1 MSENFSY
8 FFIISNLYKSRLL
21 NLKKNVSI
29 NDMGL
34 LVAKFMQLKCW
45 FRNAFGIRWMLGM

>member
-1 MSENFSY
+1 MSEKFYNFI
-8 FFIISNLYKSRLL
+8 IISNLYKSRLL

-29 NDMGL
+29 NDIGL

-45 FRNAFGIRWMLGM
+45 SRNAFSIRWMLGM